1 MSPDLWLQQQQPGD
15 LRLAR
20 DRTSGGD
27 LWLQQPSPGDLTLTR
42 PSDRSAALQGQLP
55 AIACGIT
62 ATVEGISS
70 VSLHGALPELQS
82 QIAAAV
88 EGVSSAALHGILPP
102 LQSQLSAEYAANAQ
116 LHAALP
122 ALASQMA
129 AAYDNAVWRGMA
141 ARNCGVWQPGQAQS
155 PTTSAEFGQTARL
168 RAQARAP
175 WEPGANLPTPI
186 AALFGPLTHQPAAV
200 CAPCEDAE
208 GLRAEIASSF
218 TVLTPRHLA
227 SCAPWQAAQPL
238 HTGACVHWIDLLRTE
253 RPIQCGIYQEATLLS
268 QRWHSGYTHAL
279 RAWREYCWA
288 WDQGAL
294 REGWG
299 GAIAFPEPAEPA
311 PDPCRIV
318 GQADLTLVQYR
329 DGALVLRDCLPATAR
344 RTRYLPIYRV
354 YLVSDSATLTRVSDG
369 AAIPTQSL
377 QIAIDVDSW
386 AWALSATLAGPQ
398 TLALI
403 QQTSGGPV
411 EVEATINGTTWR
423 ALIDSWRHSRGF
435 GNRSITIQGRS
446 LAAYLAAPYS
456 HPRSR
461 TESQTRDAQQLAIAE
476 LPGGWTLDW
485 QIEDWRVPG
494 GAWSYSE
501 RTPIEA
507 IAALAKA
514 AGGYVQAGK
523 SSQTLHLL
531 KRYPTP
537 RWDWPGAAP
546 ALSIPTHLITELG
559 RDWQPTQEANRI
571 YISGQSQGVLVGVR
585 RAGSAGDKPLPMI
598 VDPLVTEVSVG
609 RERGIAE
616 LSATGEQSRERLS
629 LPVSIDTQGV
639 IDTGTLIS
647 VTGDGADWRGIVR
660 AVSVSAQREGN
671 ALRVRQELDIERHA
685 A

>member
-1 MSPDLWLQQQQPGD
+1 MAADLWLQSRQPGDLCLARDRTTGADLWLQYQQPGD
-15 LRLAR
+15 LRL
-20 DRTSGGD
+20 
-27 LWLQQPSPGDLTLTR
+27 TR
-42 PSDRSAALQGQLP
+42 PPDRAL
-55 AIACGIT
+55 
-62 ATVEGISS
+62 
-70 VSLHGALPELQS
+70 SLHGDLPALQS
-82 QIAAAV
+82 QIAAAL
-88 EGVSSAALHGILPP
+88 EGVSSAALHGILPG
-102 LQSQLSAEYAANAQ
+102 LQSELEAEFASEAL
-116 LHAALP
+116 LHGALP
-122 ALASQMA
+122 GLASQMTA
-129 AAYDNAVWRGMA
+129 LYNNAVWRGMA
-141 ARNCGVWQPGQAQS
+141 AQACGLWQPGQAQS
-155 PTTSAEFGQTARL
+155 PTTSAEFGQTARIRAETRARWECGNRLQTPINAPFGPLIRRPARICATHQDADPL
-168 RAQARAP
+168 RR
-175 WEPGANLPTPI
+175 EI
-186 AALFGPLTHQPAAV
+186 AALFTDLT
-200 CAPCEDAE
+200 
-208 GLRAEIASSF
+208 R
-218 TVLTPRHLA
+218 RHLA
-227 SCAPWQAAQPL
+227 GCAPWQDTEPL
-238 HTGACVHWIDLLRTE
+238 PTGACLGWIDLLRTE
-253 RPIQCGIYQEATLLS
+253 RPIQCNIYQKAALLTQDWCS
-268 QRWHSGYTHAL
+268 DYTNA
-279 RAWREYCWA
+279 RRISREYCWA
-288 WDQGAL
+288 WDQGIM
-294 REGWG
+294 RCGWG
-299 GAIAFPEPAEPA
+299 GAIVFPEPAAPA

-329 DGALVLRDCLPATAR
+329 DGALVLRDCLPPTAR

-369 AAIPTQSL
+369 AAVPTQSL

-386 AWALSATLAGPQ
+386 AWALSATLAGSAA
-398 TLALI
+398 LALI
-403 QQTSGGPV
+403 QQTSGGSV

-423 ALIDSWRHSRGF
+423 ALIDSWRHSRSF

-485 QIEDWRVPG
+485 QIEDWLVSG

-537 RWDWPGAAP
+537 RWDWASAAP
-546 ALSIPTHLITELG
+546 ALSIPTNLITELG

-571 YISGQSQGVLVGVR
+571 YVSGQSQGVLVGVR
-585 RAGSAGDKPLPMI
+585 RASSAGDKPLPMT

-647 VTGDGADWRGIVR
+647 VTGDGADWRGLIR
-660 AVSVSAQREGN
+660 AVSVSAQRDGN
-671 ALRVRQELDIERHA
+671 ALRVRQELEVERHA
-685 A
+685 D